1 MLARLLFNSQSMV
14 SNRAMKHIFSLIAY
28 LTVCGLVLTPT
39 KTFAADGHAD
49 PHWTYEEQ
57 DRWGEL
63 KDQLYK
69 PPFPYAECGI
79 GQKQS
84 PVNIESGNAVKIEK
98 IDELQPDYMEIPL
111 SLTNNGHT
119 IRANTSKGKLN
130 FGNNEYDLVQF
141 HFHAPSEYLLNGVAY
156 PLEIH
161 FVNGTADGRM
171 AVLGVLVKD
180 GAHNPAF
187 QEILEQSPKQIGD
200 TANPPVMIRPARLL
214 PEHTQHFYTYAGS
227 LTTPPCSEGVQ
238 WFILQD
244 ILEVSEQQIRDF
256 NSKFYHDN
264 ARAEQKLNGRVLDA
278 H

>member
-1 MLARLLFNSQSMV
+1 MAFNRDM
-14 SNRAMKHIFSLIAY
+14 NHNLTLIACLLAY
-28 LTVCGLVLTPT
+28 GPVFNPTVAL
-39 KTFAADGHAD
+39 AADGHAD

-57 DRWGEL
+57 ESWGEL
-63 KDQLYK
+63 KDQLYR

-84 PVNIESGNAVKIEK
+84 PVNIDPGSAVKAEK
-98 IDELQPDYMEIPL
+98 VDELQPNYLEIPL

-119 IRANTSKGKLN
+119 IRANTAKGTLN

-141 HFHAPSEYLLNGVAY
+141 HFHAPSEHLLNGVAY

-171 AVLGVLVKD
+171 AVLGVLVKA

-187 QEILEQSPKQIGD
+187 QAILEQSPNRIGE
-200 TANPPVMIRPARLL
+200 TSNPPIMIRPARLL

-264 ARAEQKLNGRVLDA
+264 ARVEQKLNGRVLDA

>member
-1 MLARLLFNSQSMV
+1 MN
-14 SNRAMKHIFSLIAY
+14 NKI
-28 LTVCGLVLTPT
+28 TPT
-39 KTFAADGHAD
+39 LCLILFGQLLIPDTVFAADGHAD

-57 DRWGEL
+57 ESWAEL
-63 KDQLYK
+63 KDPLYK

-84 PVNIESGNAVKIEK
+84 PVNIEPNNVIKVEK
-98 IDELQPDYMEIPL
+98 IDELQANYAEVPL

-119 IRANTSKGKLN
+119 IRANIAKGSLY

-141 HFHAPSEYLLNGVAY
+141 HFHAPSEHLVNGLVY
-156 PLEIH
+156 PMEIH

-171 AVLGVLVKD
+171 AVVGVLVRA
-180 GAHNPAF
+180 GAFNPAF
-187 QEILEQSPKQIGD
+187 QRILEQAPSQVGQTITP
-200 TANPPVMIRPARLL
+200 ALSIRPDKLL

-238 WFILQD
+238 WFLLQEF
-244 ILEVSEQQIRDF
+244 LEVSEEQIKAF
-256 NSKFYHDN
+256 TSKFFHDN
-264 ARAEQKLNGRVLDA
+264 ARSEQQLNGRKLDM

>member
-1 MLARLLFNSQSMV
+1 MEA
-14 SNRAMKHIFSLIAY
+14 
-28 LTVCGLVLTPT
+28 
-39 KTFAADGHAD
+39 
-49 PHWTYEEQ
+49 
-57 DRWGEL
+57 
-63 KDQLYK
+63 
-69 PPFPYAECGI
+69 
-79 GQKQS
+79 
-84 PVNIESGNAVKIEK
+84 GNAVKVEK
-98 IDELQPDYMEIPL
+98 IDELQPNYMEIPL

-130 FGNNEYDLVQF
+130 FGNNEYDLLQF
-141 HFHAPSEYLLNGVAY
+141 HFHAPSEHLLNGMTY

-171 AVLGVLVKD
+171 AVLGVLVKA

-187 QEILEQSPKQIGD
+187 QEILEQSPKHIGD
-200 TANPPVMIRPARLL
+200 TINPPIMIRPALLL

-238 WFILQD
+238 WFVLQD

-256 NSKFYHDN
+256 SSKFYHDN
-264 ARAEQKLNGRVLDA
+264 ARAEQKLNGRVLDV